1 MKLQGRILL
10 FDEVNL
16 NKDIF
21 PTSCNITIPEKI
33 PLTWDFKQDKVIG
46 FAKATIDDIGI
57 TFIAETFSNDIIG
70 VDNIRSIFE
79 NRKIGVG
86 GFYTNV
92 KYHKDGNFKIIDEA
106 RLFEIAL
113 VLDPV
118 RKEYYCNIMEEEN
131 QENNEQ

>member
-21 PTSCNITIPEKI
+21 SASCDITVPEKV
-33 PLTWDFKQDKVIG
+33 PLTWDFKQDQVIG

-57 TFIAETFSNDIIG
+57 TFIADILSNEMIG
-70 VDNIRSIFE
+70 FDDLRSKFE
-79 NRKIGVG
+79 NGKIGVG
-86 GFYTNV
+86 GYYTNV
-92 KYHKDGNFKIIDEA
+92 KYHEDGNFKIIDEA

-118 RKEYYCNIMEEEN
+118 RKEYYCEIVDG
-131 QENNEQ
+131 

>member
-21 PTSCNITIPEKI
+21 PTSCNITIPEKV
-33 PLTWDFKQDKVIG
+33 PLTLDFKQDKITG
-46 FAKATIDDIGI
+46 SAKAAIDDSGI
-57 TFIAETFSNDIIG
+57 TFIAETFSNDMIG
-70 VDNIRSIFE
+70 VDNLRSIFE

-92 KYHKDGNFKIIDEA
+92 KYHEDGNFKIIDEA
-106 RLFEIAL
+106 RLCEIAL

-118 RKEYYCNIMEEEN
+118 RKEYYCEIVGE
-131 QENNEQ
+131 

>member
-21 PTSCNITIPEKI
+21 PTSCNITIPEKV
-33 PLTWDFKQDKVIG
+33 PLTWDFKHDKVIG
-46 FAKATIDDIGI
+46 SAKATIDDIGI
-57 TFIAETFSNDIIG
+57 TFIAETLSNDIIG
-70 VDNIRSIFE
+70 VDDLRSIFE
-79 NRKIGVG
+79 NGKIGVG

-92 KYHKDGNFKIIDEA
+92 KHHDDRNFRIIDEA

-113 VLDPV
+113 VLAPV
-118 RKEYYCNIMEEEN
+118 RKEYYCEIMDGLKI
-131 QENNEQ
+131 

>member
-16 NKDIF
+16 NNDIF
-21 PTSCNITIPEKI
+21 SASCNITIPEKV

-46 FAKATIDDIGI
+46 FANATIDDIGI
-57 TFIAETFSNDIIG
+57 MFIAETFSNDMIG
-70 VDNIRSIFE
+70 VDDLRSIFE
-79 NRKIGVG
+79 NGKIGVG

-92 KYHKDGNFKIIDEA
+92 KYHEDGNFKIIDEA

-118 RKEYYCNIMEEEN
+118 RKEYYCEIV
-131 QENNEQ
+131 

>member
-21 PTSCNITIPEKI
+21 PTSCNITIPEKV
-33 PLTWDFKQDKVIG
+33 PLTWDFKQDHVIG

-70 VDNIRSIFE
+70 VDDLRSIFE
-79 NRKIGVG
+79 NGKIGVG
-86 GFYTNV
+86 GYYTNI
-92 KYHKDGNFKIIDEA
+92 KDHEDRNFRIIDEA
-106 RLFEIAL
+106 RLCQIAL
-113 VLDPV
+113 VPDPV
-118 RKEYYCNIMEEEN
+118 RTEYYCEIVDG
-131 QENNEQ
+131 

>member
-21 PTSCNITIPEKI
+21 PTSCNITIPEKV
-33 PLTWDFKQDKVIG
+33 PLTWDFKQDQVIG

-57 TFIAETFSNDIIG
+57 TFIAETFSNDMIG
-70 VDNIRSIFE
+70 VDNLRSIFE

-86 GFYTNV
+86 GFYTNI
-92 KYHKDGNFKIIDEA
+92 KYHEDGNFKIIDKA
-106 RLFEIAL
+106 RLCEIAL

-118 RKEYYCNIMEEEN
+118 RKEYYCKIVDG
-131 QENNEQ
+131 

>member
-16 NKDIF
+16 NKDSF
-21 PTSCNITIPEKI
+21 PTSCDITIPEKV
-33 PLTWDFKQDKVIG
+33 PLTWDFKHDKVIG

-57 TFIAETFSNDIIG
+57 TFIAETFSNDMIG
-70 VDNIRSIFE
+70 VDYLRSIFE
-79 NRKIGVG
+79 NGKIGVG
-86 GFYTNV
+86 GLYTIV
-92 KYHKDGNFKIIDEA
+92 KDHEDGNFKIIDEA

-118 RKEYYCNIMEEEN
+118 RKEYYCEIV
-131 QENNEQ
+131 